1 MIDFSTRQ
9 IVLDVAGG
17 GYQDLPS
24 GMVGTPIERPVFAA
38 LLRRDGSIAVH
49 SQADDL
55 DNEVRKDIEANYFH
69 ELEESNKARKS
80 SRGSGYSGMMGSMMG
95 GGMMGGGR
103 GGPHPVPAR
112 FPVQV
117 QRPPP
122 LRWGFAFA

>member
-1 MIDFSTRQ
+1 MVDFSTHQ

-17 GYQDLPS
+17 GYQNLPS
-24 GMVGTPIERPVFAA
+24 GMVGTAHRTARARGLAPARWI
-38 LLRRDGSIAVH
+38 DGVH

-69 ELEESNKARKS
+69 ELEESNKKRKS

-103 GGPHPVPAR
+103 R
-112 FPVQV
+112 
-117 QRPPP
+117 
-122 LRWGFAFA
+122 